1 VWPGHLI
8 YNHMVSRNKLNEVFR
23 MNFGQARVRL
33 VLTGTVFSAAALVA
47 GCGNN
52 YRPVVTPVTP
62 SGPAAQVKSYVAV
75 VSAPSSTAAGIATI
89 IDYSG
94 DSVMAKSPIG
104 LGPTAFTVDASGTSA
119 FTLNSNHTLTDFPF
133 DALLQ
138 EKNVVY
144 GTLPG
149 SAETVNVFSPSGGL
163 WIADLNGDLID
174 YFTPTPP
181 TFIRSLPVAPTPVMV
196 MGAGSSGTRFFA
208 ISQGNRA
215 NGTPVSGPDGLGCN
229 LSPATVGINGE
240 SDGID
245 VSSSMVSSK
254 LPLGVCPVFAVMSS
268 DNKRMFVL
276 NRGSDTITVIN
287 AQNNTLDG
295 RFDAQ
300 GKCIQFQ
307 SQAGQTVSCHPT
319 LPLSLSAVTAT
330 GITPANGTTGM
341 TNTAGPVHAE
351 YNAAT
356 NQLIVA
362 DYDGGTISIIDVP
375 LDEYGNDFNTYDS
388 LGNITGGFGLTYT
401 VKVGQTTTPYP
412 ASVTVLVDGS
422 RAYTANQAEGTVSIV
437 NLSSHTL
444 EKTLA
449 VTGYPR
455 NVVSTQNSTTGKVY
469 VASPNSPYLT
479 VIRTD
484 KDIVDTTILVEGN
497 IVDARVSTTN
507 GVSMNYNNVSRIP
520 GFGQPCNLPPT
531 VLSNATLTLEACRRQ
546 P

>member
-1 VWPGHLI
+1 
-8 YNHMVSRNKLNEVFR
+8 MRFFR
-23 MNFGQARVRL
+23 MNFGQTRVRL
-33 VLTGTVFSAAALVA
+33 ALAGTVLSAAALVA

-52 YRPVVTPVTP
+52 NRPVVTPVNST
-62 SGPAAQVKSYVAV
+62 GPAAQVTSYVAV
-75 VSAPSSTAAGIATI
+75 VSAPSSAADGIATI

-94 DSVMAKSPIG
+94 DSVMAKSSIG
-104 LGPTAFTVDASGTSA
+104 PGPTAFTVDYSGTSA
-119 FTLNSNHTLTDFPF
+119 FTINSDHTLTYFPF
-133 DALLQ
+133 DKNLQ
-138 EKNVVY
+138 KKNVTY
-144 GTLPG
+144 GTLRG
-149 SAETVNVFSPSGGL
+149 SAETVNVFSPTGGL
-163 WIADLNGDLID
+163 WIADLNGDFID
-174 YFTPTPP
+174 YFTASPP
-181 TFIRSLPVAPTPVMV
+181 TFQRSLPVAPTPVMV
-196 MGAGSSGTRFFA
+196 MGEGSSSGTRYFA

-229 LSPATVGINGE
+229 LSPSTVGINGE
-240 SDGID
+240 TDGID
-245 VSSSMVSSK
+245 TSSSIVSSK
-254 LPLGVCPVFAVMSS
+254 LALGVCPVFAVMSS

-276 NRGSDTITVIN
+276 NRGSDTITVVN
-287 AQNNTLDG
+287 TQNNTLDG
-295 RFDAQ
+295 TFDAQ

-307 SQAGQTVSCHPT
+307 SQTGQTVTCHPT
-319 LPLSLSAVTAT
+319 LPLSLNAVTAT

-341 TNTAGPVHAE
+341 TNTAGPVYAE
-351 YNAAT
+351 YNATT

-375 LDEYGNDFNTYDS
+375 LDEYGNDYNTYDS
-388 LGNITGGFGLTYT
+388 QGNITGGFGTTYT

-412 ASVTVLVDGS
+412 ASVTVLVDGT

-484 KDIVDTTILVEGN
+484 KDIVDTTVLVEGN
-497 IVDARVSTTN
+497 IVDVRVSSAN
-507 GVSMNYNNVSRIP
+507 GVSTNYNNVSRIP
-520 GFGQPCNLPPT
+520 GYGQPCNLPPAVMT
-531 VLSNATLTLEACRRQ
+531 STYGSGYTLDECRKQ